1 MAEKYIAEIYK
12 TPEIKTNLTQT
23 IPKDWKRDYVK
34 IYSMR
39 LGLIRQQ
46 IIQRHNNTKLT
57 YKPVFLMNTH
67 IKIINK
73 ILSAHQKYQT
83 SWS

>member
-1 MAEKYIAEIYK
+1 MEWQKNILQKSTKHLKLKPILLKLFQRTE
-12 TPEIKTNLTQT
+12 
-23 IPKDWKRDYVK
+23 KRDYVK

-46 IIQRHNNTKLT
+46 IIQRHNNTKLA

-67 IKIINK
+67 IKVINK

-83 SWS
+83 

>member
-1 MAEKYIAEIYK
+1 MEWQKKILQKSTKHLKLKSILLKLFQRTE
-12 TPEIKTNLTQT
+12 
-23 IPKDWKRDYVK
+23 KRDYVK

-57 YKPVFLMNTH
+57 YKPVFLMNTY
-67 IKIINK
+67 IKINK

-83 SWS
+83 S